1 VSVTWRDP
9 VVAGPL
15 SIDGWLAVVVGLTSL
30 AVAVALALAA
40 RRRRSAATATGDE
53 LEWPDPAARPQF

>member
-30 AVAVALALAA
+30 AVAAALALTA
-40 RRRRSAATATGDE
+40 RRRRAAATAAGDE